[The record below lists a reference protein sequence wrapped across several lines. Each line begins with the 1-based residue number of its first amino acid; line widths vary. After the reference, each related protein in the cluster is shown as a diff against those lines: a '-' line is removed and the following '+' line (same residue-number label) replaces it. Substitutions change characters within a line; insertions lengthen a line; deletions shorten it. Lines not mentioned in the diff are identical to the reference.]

1 MPFPTQRNRAGF
13 RAIPIIAL
21 AAGLLSLP
29 VGCEIFHLDRQPEP
43 APLISANESR
53 EVIARGA
60 PPTTPPGKFHT
71 RCSYCVFYHDF
82 EMDKDDPLFPD
93 LESLPDRVFGELKLP
108 PSNTVVQ
115 IFLFDTQ
122 DRYERYMRTHYK
134 YLPPR
139 RAYFLQGVETKDD
152 LKIFTWMG
160 DHIRTDLRHELT
172 HALLHSVLKDVPL
185 WLDEGLAGYFEL
197 PPGNEGVNPQHLEML
212 RRGPFQPDLVR
223 LEKLGDVRQMG
234 KPEYREAWAW
244 VHLMLRSDLAAK
256 KVLLDYLQVLRTNSN
271 AGLLAPQLRA
281 AVLDPE
287 QDLMEHLEK
296 TELTK
301 PSLLGK

>member
-1 MPFPTQRNRAGF
+1 MA
-13 RAIPIIAL
+13 IIAL
-21 AAGLLSLP
+21 FAGLLSLAI
-29 VGCEIFHLDRQPEP
+29 GCELFHTDHQPEP
-43 APLISANESR
+43 APLISTNESH
-53 EVIARGA
+53 EVIARGV

-71 RCSYCVFYHDF
+71 RCGYYVFYHDF
-82 EMDKDDPLFPD
+82 DLDKNDPLFSD
-93 LESLPDRVFGELKLP
+93 LESLPDQVFGELKLP

-115 IFLFDTQ
+115 VFLFDTQ
-122 DRYERYMRTHYK
+122 ERYERYMGIRYK

-160 DHIRTDLRHELT
+160 DHVRTDLRHELT
-172 HALLHSVLKDVPL
+172 HALLHGVCRDVPL

-212 RRGPFQPDLVR
+212 RRGPFQPDLAR
-223 LEKLGDVRQMG
+223 LEKLSDVKQMG

-244 VHLMLRSDLAAK
+244 VHLMLRGDPAAK
-256 KVLLDYLQVLRTNSN
+256 KVLLEYLQVLRTNSN
-271 AGLLAPQLRA
+271 AGLLLPQLRA

-287 QDLMEHLEK
+287 QDLVEHLEK
-296 TELTK
+296 TELSK
-301 PSLLGK
+301 PRSQGK